1 MDPPLAAAA
10 QRAGPD
16 RLLAEA
22 SCVVRRSLVVGYG
35 WTVRQLISDALIV
48 NGDGVTEP
56 WRGDVLLADDRIVHL
71 GRVPPSDARDADRT
85 IDAAGR
91 VLAPGFVDTHN
102 HGALGGTRIGAH
114 GIPLS
119 CEMALRGGVTKRIC
133 GVDGLSPA
141 PVAADQRAEYA
152 MQLAPLDG
160 TIGPPH
166 GDDRTPDGDPAKGA
180 LWPWSTTREFL
191 GWHRG
196 RTVTDMGLHLG
207 HSAVRRVVMGNLDR
221 VADDAQIREMAEVVR
236 REAPW
241 CLGLST
247 GLVYNPA
254 VYCDEREITA
264 LVRAFN
270 EVKAGALYP
279 HLRSESDDIVAA
291 FTEVITAA
299 VDGGGGYCSEH
310 TKIAGRRNWDRYE
323 QVADRLD
330 DAAGSVPTIANM
342 YPYTA
347 GSTTAD
353 ALFPPE
359 VRSGTRA
366 EFMARLSDSDVRRF
380 AFEKIH
386 GDGTGWDNFVAFCG
400 GLEGIQIAGVL
411 EGVGDEFLGKRFSD
425 VVLAAGVA
433 DMSSVEAHDAVCDFF
448 LDNRG
453 EVSIISHYGNEA
465 TVERFF
471 RRPNMAVCT
480 DGLMPGPA
488 QMPHPRLLGAFPK
501 ALRMARE
508 MSVPL
513 VEIVHRM
520 SVLPCEFMG
529 LRSPVLRP
537 GADASAVLFDWDRV
551 TERNSYTEPLVHP
564 EGIDAVWVHGEL
576 LHSEGRIHAPK
587 DFAGRHLLT
596 PPRTT

>member
-1 MDPPLAAAA
+1 M
-10 QRAGPD
+10 
-16 RLLAEA
+16 
-22 SCVVRRSLVVGYG
+22 
-35 WTVRQLISDALIV
+35 RQLITDAIV
-48 NGDGVTEP
+48 VTGDGVTDSY
-56 WRGDVLLADDRIVHL
+56 RGDALIEGDRIVHL
-71 GRVPPSDARDADRT
+71 GRVPAGAADDVDRK

-102 HGALGGTRIGAH
+102 HGALGGTRLGDH

-141 PVAADQRAEYA
+141 PVAPDQRGEYA

-160 TIGPPH
+160 TISSSGV
-166 GDDRTPDGDPAKGA
+166 DSLSDSDDPAGGA
-180 LWPWSTTREFL
+180 EWTWSSTKEFL
-191 GWHRG
+191 DWHRG
-196 RTVTDMGLHLG
+196 RSVTDMGLHLG

-221 VADDAQIREMAEVVR
+221 TADDQQISDMAEVVR

-254 VYCDEREITA
+254 VYSDQREITA

-270 EVKAGALYP
+270 EVKSGALYP
-279 HLRSESDDIVAA
+279 HLRSESDDIEDALD
-291 FTEVITAA
+291 EVITAA
-299 VDGGGGYCSEH
+299 ADGGGGYCSEH
-310 TKIAGRRNWDRYE
+310 TKIAGRRNWDRYG
-323 QVADRLD
+323 QVAGRLD
-330 DAAGSVPTIANM
+330 DAAGCVPTMGNM

-366 EFMARLSDSDVRRF
+366 EFMARLRDADVREF
-380 AFEKIH
+380 AFQKIF
-386 GDGTGWDNFVAFCG
+386 GDGAGWDNFVAFCG

-411 EGVGDEFLGKRFSD
+411 DGVGDEFLGKRFSD
-425 VVLAAGVA
+425 VVLAAGVT
-433 DMSSVEAHDAVCDFF
+433 DMSSIEAHDAVCDFF
-448 LDNRG
+448 LHNRG

-471 RRPNMAVCT
+471 RRSSMAICT
-480 DGLMPGPA
+480 DGLMPGPG
-488 QMPHPRLLGAFPK
+488 QKPHPRLLGAFPK

-508 MSVPL
+508 LGVPL

-520 SVLPCEFMG
+520 TALPCEFMG
-529 LRSPVLRP
+529 LPSPVLRP
-537 GADASAVLFDWDRV
+537 GADASLVLFDWDRV
-551 TERNSYTEPLVHP
+551 AEHNSYTDPMVHP
-564 EGIDAVWVHGEL
+564 EGIEAVWVHGEL
-576 LHSEGRIHAPK
+576 LHFEGRIHAPGA
-587 DFAGRHLLT
+587 FGGRHLLT
-596 PPRTT
+596 PPTPT

>member
-1 MDPPLAAAA
+1 M
-10 QRAGPD
+10 
-16 RLLAEA
+16 
-22 SCVVRRSLVVGYG
+22 
-35 WTVRQLISDALIV
+35 RQLITDALV
-48 NGDGVTEP
+48 VTGDGVTDSY
-56 WRGDVLLADDRIVHL
+56 RGDVLIEGDRIMHL
-71 GRVPPSDARDADRT
+71 GQVPPSAADDADRR

-102 HGALGGTRIGAH
+102 HGALGGTRIGEH

-141 PVAADQRAEYA
+141 PVVADQRAEYA

-160 TIGPPH
+160 SVPASVSS
-166 GDDRTPDGDPAKGA
+166 DPAGGGE
-180 LWPWSTTREFL
+180 WPWSTTKEFL
-191 GWHRG
+191 DWHRG
-196 RTVTDMGLHLG
+196 RSVTDMGLHLG

-221 VADDAQIREMAEVVR
+221 VADDQQIRDMAEVVR
-236 REAPW
+236 GEAPW

-270 EVKAGALYP
+270 DVKPGALYP
-279 HLRSESDDIVAA
+279 HLRSESDDILEALV
-291 FTEVITAA
+291 EVITAS

-323 QVADRLD
+323 QVEACLD
-330 DAAGSVPTIANM
+330 DAAGSVPTMGNM

-366 EFMARLSDSDVRRF
+366 EFMARLSDEDVRRF
-380 AFEKIH
+380 AFEKIYR
-386 GDGTGWDNFVAFCG
+386 DDSGWDNFVAFCG

-411 EGVGDEFLGKRFSD
+411 EGAGDEFLGKRFSD
-425 VVLAAGVA
+425 VVLAAGIT
-433 DMSSVEAHDAVCDFF
+433 DMGSEEAHDAVCDFF

-471 RRPNMAVCT
+471 RRSNMAVCT
-480 DGLMPGPA
+480 DGLMPGPG
-488 QMPHPRLLGAFPK
+488 QKPHPRLLGAFPK

-508 MSVPL
+508 LGVPL

-529 LRSPVLRP
+529 LPSPVLRP
-537 GADASAVLFDWDRV
+537 GADASVVLFDWDRV

-576 LHSEGRIHAPK
+576 LHSEGRIHAPES
-587 DFAGRHLLT
+587 FAGRHLLT
-596 PPRTT
+596 PPSTGRPRRPTSSGSS

>member
-1 MDPPLAAAA
+1 M
-10 QRAGPD
+10 
-16 RLLAEA
+16 
-22 SCVVRRSLVVGYG
+22 
-35 WTVRQLISDALIV
+35 RQLITDALIV
-48 NGDGVTEP
+48 SGDGATDSY
-56 WRGDVLLADDRIVHL
+56 RGDVLIEGDRIAHL
-71 GRVPPSDARDADRT
+71 GQVPASAGADADRR
-85 IDAAGR
+85 IDADGR

-102 HGALGGTRIGAH
+102 HGALGGTRIGDH

-119 CEMALRGGVTKRIC
+119 CEMAVRGGVTKRIC

-141 PVAADQRAEYA
+141 PVVADQRAEYA

-160 TIGPPH
+160 TISSSAGGRPQ
-166 GDDRTPDGDPAKGA
+166 DSDDPAGGA
-180 LWPWSTTREFL
+180 QWPWTTTDEFL
-191 GWHRG
+191 DWHRG
-196 RTVTDMGLHLG
+196 RSVTDMGLHLG

-221 VADDAQIREMAEVVR
+221 VADDQQIRDMTEVVR
-236 REAPW
+236 REARW

-254 VYCDEREITA
+254 VYSDQREITA

-270 EVKAGALYP
+270 DVKPGALYP
-279 HLRSESDDIVAA
+279 HLRSESDDIEDALG
-291 FTEVITAA
+291 EVITAA

-323 QVADRLD
+323 QVAGRLD
-330 DAAGSVPTIANM
+330 DAAGCVPTMGNM

-366 EFMARLSDSDVRRF
+366 EFMARLSDEDVRRF
-380 AFEKIH
+380 AFDKIY
-386 GDGTGWDNFVAFCG
+386 GEGSGWDNFVAFSG
-400 GLEGIQIAGVL
+400 GLEGIQVAGVL

-425 VVLAAGVA
+425 VVLAAGVT
-433 DMSSVEAHDAVCDFF
+433 DMNSVEAHDAVCDFF
-448 LDNRG
+448 LHNRG

-471 RRPNMAVCT
+471 RRSNMALCT
-480 DGLMPGPA
+480 DGLMPGPG
-488 QMPHPRLLGAFPK
+488 QKPHPRLLGAFPK

-508 MSVPL
+508 LGVPL
-513 VEIVHRM
+513 IEIVYRM
-520 SVLPCEFMG
+520 TALPCEFMG
-529 LRSPVLRP
+529 LPSPVLRP
-537 GADASAVLFDWDRV
+537 GADASLVLFDWDRV
-551 TERNSYTEPLVHP
+551 TEHNSYTEPMVHP

-576 LHSEGRIHAPK
+576 VHSEGRIHAPK
-587 DFAGRHLLT
+587 SFAGRHLLT
-596 PPRTT
+596 PAKAG